1 MVKSTEDSM
10 KQKPEI
16 TVTPRSD
23 ESTWSPD
30 DIIAKRLS
38 GHPFGIKADQ
48 IPLREPGKWALRIAN
63 SQVHDSR
70 HYDMVHRLGY
80 VPLSIDDLAGGI
92 TPESLGFRLSE
103 DGKTLCRGVRGD
115 EVVYKMPKEAYD
127 QIQMAK
133 AAKNVEGMHS
143 EGKAKNEVAEAAAG
157 VHGSQAAEYI
167 SKHGNIT
174 IKDTRQTLG

>member
-1 MVKSTEDSM
+1 MNTK
-10 KQKPEI
+10 KPEI

-30 DIIAKRLS
+30 DIIAKRLA
-38 GHPFGIKADQ
+38 GQPFGIKADQ
-48 IPLREPGKWALRIAN
+48 IPLKEPGKWALRIAN

-80 VPLSIDDLAGGI
+80 VPLSLDDIAPGI
-92 TPESLGFRLSE
+92 TVESLGFRLSE
-103 DGKTLCRGVRGD
+103 DGKTLCRGIRGD
-115 EVVYKMPKEAYD
+115 EVVYKMDKASYD

-133 AAKNVEGMHS
+133 AAKNMAGMTS

-157 VHGSQAAEYI
+157 ALGSQAAEYI
-167 SKHGNIT
+167 SKHANIT
-174 IKDTRQTLG
+174 IKDSRQTLG

>member
-1 MVKSTEDSM
+1 MNK
-10 KQKPEI
+10 KPEI

-23 ESTWSPD
+23 ESTWSAED
-30 DIIAKRLS
+30 VIAKRLA

-70 HYDMVHRLGY
+70 HYDMAHRLGY
-80 VPLSIDDLAGGI
+80 VPLSMDDLAVGV

-115 EVVYKMPKEAYD
+115 EVVYKMAKDAYD
-127 QIQMAK
+127 QIQAAK

-143 EGKAKNEVAEAAAG
+143 ESRAKNEVAAAAAG
-157 VHGSQAAEYI
+157 SLGSQAAEYI
-167 SKHGNIT
+167 QKHGNIT
-174 IKDTRQTLG
+174 IKDSRQTLG